1 MSQLTPDMIVFI
13 VIPLALQLLALM
25 AIAPADSRLA
35 PRQRR
40 FMFAISLLV
49 LVLVVLDF
57 VHSQPARD
65 PLMVTVRTAA
75 SVYGYA
81 ARPLIIVLFM
91 ELVGLERGRSVAWV
105 LVALNAAV
113 FLTAFFSPLTFSMNA
128 EGHFVRGPLGYTSHI
143 VCGILLVWLFV
154 LSVRLYGETRKRYA
168 AIPSVCVVVILVA
181 AVIDSDLFW
190 AKDWLPFLTLVM
202 PTVCFVFYLW
212 LHMKLEREYERFLL
226 AEQRIQIMVSQ
237 IQPHFL
243 FNTLATIQA
252 FCRTD
257 PARAAEITE
266 RFGAYLRQNIDSL
279 SQASLVAFSKEL
291 EHTRTYADI
300 EMTRFPHVDVTFD
313 IRDDAFQVPA
323 LSVQP
328 LVENA
333 IRHGVRIREQG
344 RVEVASRREGA
355 FHIVEVRD
363 NGVGFDV
370 SALEDGREGEHIGL
384 SNVRER
390 VELMCGGTLQV
401 ESTPDEGTTVTLRI
415 PGEQEKRT

>member
-40 FMFAISLLV
+40 YMFLASLLMLV
-49 LVLVVLDF
+49 LVALDF
-57 VHSQPARD
+57 VHSQPALD

-91 ELVGLERGRSVAWV
+91 ELVGLERGRRVAWA
-105 LVALNAAV
+105 LVVLNAVV
-113 FLTAFFSPLTFSMNA
+113 FLTAFFSPLAFSMNE

-143 VCGILLVWLFV
+143 VSGILLVWLFV
-154 LSVRLYGETRKRYA
+154 LSVRLYGEAGKRYA
-168 AIPSVCVVVILVA
+168 AIPSVCVIVIFVA
-181 AVIDSDLFW
+181 AALDSDLFW
-190 AKDWLPFLTLVM
+190 SKDWLPFLTLVM

-212 LHMKLEREYERFLL
+212 LHLKLEREYERAQQ

-252 FCRTD
+252 FCHTD
-257 PARAAEITE
+257 PQRAAEITE

-279 SQASLVAFSKEL
+279 SQTNLVAFSKEL

-300 EMTRFPHVDVTFD
+300 EMIRFPNVNVTFEIQD
-313 IRDDAFQVPA
+313 EAFRVPA

-344 RVEVASRREGA
+344 KVEVSSRREGA

-370 SALEDGREGEHIGL
+370 SALEDGGKGEHIGL

-390 VELMCGGTLQV
+390 VELMCGGALQV
-401 ESTPDEGTTVTLRI
+401 ASTPGEGTTVTLRI
-415 PGEQEKRT
+415 PDEG